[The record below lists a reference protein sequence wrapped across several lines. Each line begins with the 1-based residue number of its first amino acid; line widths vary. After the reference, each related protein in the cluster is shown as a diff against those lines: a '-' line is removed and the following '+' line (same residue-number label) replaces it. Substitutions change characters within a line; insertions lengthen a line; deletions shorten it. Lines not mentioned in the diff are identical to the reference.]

1 MPRLLNHCIF
11 FPTATATLIMLLFA
25 VTFLFI
31 ILSLVFFLTTRRP
44 VCTGKRA
51 GEVRAPVEQLLDPSN
66 GPNTIKYEVKDLSS
80 LELVGYPLRILSLKS
95 LSLLG
100 SFVIRSVKKKS
111 NLDLLNGEYI
121 PEPPTLFPP
130 VLPPLRDRAIEQ
142 SNAKLLE
149 DIAASHVSTNG
160 RISALDYWAGYKSRS
175 IEPVDV
181 ARAVLEC
188 VRVSNSRS
196 PPLRAIVETD
206 DELTMKLAQESTR
219 RWREG
224 KPLSLLDGVPFAVK
238 AQIKF
243 ESYSL
248 TGGGAFKPTCS
259 LGLKEARVVRRLVE
273 AGAIMVGLANMQ
285 EFGTGVF
292 GSNPHKEYLTARN
305 PYNDD
310 CYCGGSSSGS
320 AAAVASGLCPITIGG
335 DAGGSIRTPSSFC
348 GITGLKT
355 TFGSLDLTGFLP
367 QTASVGVIGPMCST
381 SIDAA
386 IAVSIMEPGQF
397 DLSEL
402 ANISD
407 LSGLRVGVYPEYFN
421 HADPQVVS
429 LCRKALDAL
438 VSLGAE
444 VKDIVI
450 PELEEL
456 RVAHMMTTA
465 TEFFTSYAV
474 DIDKRVEDMNPETIL
489 LFSIGNSI
497 SAKEY
502 INAQKQRTRS
512 ISIVKS
518 LFEEVDVIATPATG
532 SVAPVIPPGAEKYG
546 YGNTEL
552 SGKIM
557 RHASLAN
564 FTGIP
569 GISVPVGLTGGG
581 EGGGLP
587 VGFLLQSQWNNEG
600 LLLRVGS
607 ALEKC
612 IPMEKP
618 LVYYNI
624 IEKAKK

>member
-1 MPRLLNHCIF
+1 
-11 FPTATATLIMLLFA
+11 MLFFA
-25 VTFLFI
+25 VAFLSFLFI
-31 ILSLVFFLTTRRP
+31 FISLLFFLTYRRP

-51 GEVRAPVEQLLDPSN
+51 GEARAPVEQLLDPSN
-66 GPNTIKYEVKDLSS
+66 NPSMIKYEVKDLSS
-80 LELVGYPLRILSLKS
+80 PKLVGYLFRILSLKL

-100 SFVIRSVKKKS
+100 SFVIRNVKKKS
-111 NLDLLNGEYI
+111 NLDLMNGEYI

-130 VLPPLRDRAIEQ
+130 VPPPLRNEAIEQ

-149 DIAASHVSTNG
+149 DIAGSYASTNG
-160 RISALDYWAGYKSRS
+160 RISSLDYWVAYKSGNV
-175 IEPVDV
+175 EPVDV
-181 ARAVLEC
+181 ARAVLES

-224 KPLSLLDGVPFAVK
+224 KPLSLLDGIPFAVK

-248 TGGGAFKPTCS
+248 TGGATFEPTCS
-259 LGLKEARVVRRLVE
+259 LGLKEAKVVRRLVE

-292 GSNPHKEYLTARN
+292 GSNPHKEYMTARN
-305 PYNDD
+305 PYNDE

-367 QTASVGVIGPMCST
+367 QTPSVGVIGPMCST
-381 SIDAA
+381 SVDAA
-386 IAVSIMEPGQF
+386 IAMNVMEPGRF
-397 DLSEL
+397 DLSGL
-402 ANISD
+402 ADIKD
-407 LSGLRVGVYPEYFN
+407 LSGLRIGVYNEYFDD
-421 HADPQVVS
+421 ADPQVVS
-429 LCRKALDAL
+429 LCREALDAL
-438 VSLGAE
+438 ASLGAE

-456 RVAHMMTTA
+456 RVAHLTTVA
-465 TEFFTSYAV
+465 TEFFTNYAV
-474 DIDKRVEDMNPETIL
+474 DIDKRVEEMNSETIM
-489 LFSIGNSI
+489 LFSVGKSV

-512 ISIVKS
+512 ISIIKS
-518 LFEEVDVIATPATG
+518 LFEEVDLIATPATG
-532 SVAPVIPPGAEKYG
+532 SVAPAIPPGAEKYG
-546 YGNTEL
+546 YGNMEL
-552 SGKIM
+552 TGKIIKY
-557 RHASLAN
+557 ASLAN

-569 GISVPVGLTGGG
+569 GISIPVGLTSG

-587 VGFLLQSQWNNEG
+587 VGFLLQSHWNNEG

-607 ALEKC
+607 ALEEL

-618 LVYYNI
+618 PIYYNI
-624 IEKAKK
+624 IEEAMQIE

>member
-1 MPRLLNHCIF
+1 MAIILAAPPGHQRV
-11 FPTATATLIMLLFA
+11 MLFLVA
-25 VTFLFI
+25 VAFLFLFI
-31 ILSLVFFLTTRRP
+31 SLLFFLTSRRP
-44 VCTGKRA
+44 VCTGRRA
-51 GEVRAPVEQLLDPSN
+51 REVRAPVEQLLDPAN
-66 GPNTIKYEVKDLSS
+66 KPNIKYEVKDMSS

-95 LSLLG
+95 FSLLG
-100 SFVIRSVKKKS
+100 SLIVNNIKRKS
-111 NLDLLNGEYI
+111 NFDLLNGEYI
-121 PEPPTLFPP
+121 PEPPALFPL
-130 VLPPLRDRAIEQ
+130 VSPPARNETIEQ
-142 SNAKLLE
+142 ANTKLLE
-149 DIAASHVSTNG
+149 DIARNYVSTNG
-160 RISALDYWAGYKSRS
+160 RISSLDYWSAYKSGS
-175 IEPVDV
+175 VVPVDV
-181 ARAVLEC
+181 ARVVLEC

-206 DELTMKLAQESTR
+206 DEFTMKLAEESTK

-224 KPLSLLDGVPFAVK
+224 KPLSLLDGVPIAVK

-248 TGGGAFKPTCS
+248 TGGGTFNPTCS

-273 AGAIMVGLANMQ
+273 AGAIMIGLANMQ

-292 GSNPHKEYLTARN
+292 GSNPHKAYLTARN
-305 PYNDD
+305 PYNEE

-320 AAAVASGLCPITIGG
+320 AAAVASGLCPVTIGG

-367 QTASVGVIGPMCST
+367 QTVSVGVIGPMCST
-381 SIDAA
+381 SVDAA
-386 IAVSIMEPGQF
+386 IALNIMEPGGV
-397 DLSEL
+397 DMSGL

-407 LSGLRVGVYPEYFN
+407 LSGLRIGVYKEYFN

-429 LCRKALDAL
+429 LCRKALDRL
-438 VSLGAE
+438 GSLGAQI
-444 VKDIVI
+444 KDIVI

-456 RVAHMMTTA
+456 RVAHLTTTA

-474 DIDKRVEDMNPETIL
+474 DIDKRLEEMNAETIM
-489 LFSIGNSI
+489 LFSMGNSI

-502 INAQKQRTRS
+502 INAQKQRSRS
-512 ISIVKS
+512 ISILKS
-518 LFEEVDVIATPATG
+518 LFEEVDLIATPSTG
-532 SVAPVIPPGAEKYG
+532 AVAPVIPPGAEKYG
-546 YGNTEL
+546 YGNSKLT
-552 SGKIM
+552 GKIM
-557 RHASLAN
+557 RYASLAN

-569 GISVPVGLTGGG
+569 GISVPVGLTSGRKE

-587 VGFLLQSQWNNEG
+587 VGVLLQGYWNNEG

-612 IPMEKP
+612 IIMEKP
-618 LVYYNI
+618 PIYYNI
-624 IEKAKK
+624 IEKAKE